1 MIDYGE
7 IPGGKNELKELLF
20 PFHTT
25 YPVKLWSKFRWW
37 KNSSLSVMLPK
48 LNKDRMWLTVIDRLG
63 APGDALI
70 TANVIRGIKQQFPNV
85 RINCITPN
93 PDLIRFD
100 PNIESINMK
109 ETFYSFDST
118 YWELIV
124 KKERKLNVVEHSL
137 ARLKIYNCNY
147 KASFYLSSDEILWAK
162 NKMENLG
169 FTKPILAICSKSK
182 EVVKNWPE
190 SFWQELIEKLT
201 GTFSIIHLG
210 DQTEP
215 KFNFVD
221 RFAGH
226 CSMRES
232 AALLSKVDFFVGPD
246 SLLMHLANGLNI
258 PSVIIFGGSRP
269 IRCFGYKENINLGS
283 SPTCSP
289 CWIHQGYEEC
299 NENLKCMHEISV
311 RTVFSSIQTLT
322 KKPL

>member
-25 YPVKLWSKFRWW
+25 YPLKLCSKFRWW

-70 TANVIRGIKQQFPNV
+70 VANVIRGIKQQFPNV

-93 PDLIRFD
+93 PDLIRLD
-100 PNIESINMK
+100 PNIESINEK
-109 ETFYSFDST
+109 ESFYSFDST

-124 KKERKLNVVEHSL
+124 RKERKLNVVEYSL

-147 KASFYLSSDEILWAK
+147 KANFYLATDEILWAK

-169 FTKPILAICSKSK
+169 LTKPIIAICSKSK
-182 EVVKNWPE
+182 EAVKNWSE
-190 SFWQELIEKLT
+190 SFWQELIEKLIEK
-201 GTFSIIHLG
+201 FSIVHLG

-215 KFNFVD
+215 TFKFVK
-221 RFAGH
+221 RFAGY

-232 AALLSKVDFFVGPD
+232 AALLSKVDFFLGPD
-246 SLLMHLANGLNI
+246 SLLMHVANGLNI

-269 IRCFGYKENINLGS
+269 ISCFGYKENINLGT
-283 SPTCSP
+283 SPNCSP

-299 NENLKCMHEISV
+299 KENLKCLNEISV
-311 RTVFSSIQTLT
+311 SKVFSSIHLLMKNQ
-322 KKPL
+322 